1 MGVLVYAESENN
13 IIKKSALEA
22 VSYGK
27 ALAEKIGSSLNCVVI
42 NCSEPNILKQYGTD
56 KIFNI
61 TNDSLKDFTS
71 KSYSNALQQVIKAE
85 NTSIL
90 ILSSSADSKY
100 LGAHLAGFTDGSFIS
115 NVVGIR

>member
-56 KIFNI
+56 KIFNMLAI
-61 TNDSLKDFTS
+61 KLLLLHSIGNCLNEYICTSLKPF
-71 KSYSNALQQVIKAE
+71 IKC
-85 NTSIL
+85 I
-90 ILSSSADSKY
+90 
-100 LGAHLAGFTDGSFIS
+100 SFKD
-115 NVVGIR
+115 VFEKGVL